1 MQRIWLSAF
10 ALILCTLGAFAQAET
25 SWQEGK
31 HYFLLRPAQPTV
43 TPGKIEVTEVF
54 SYGCPACD
62 RFYPIADRLKAS
74 LPSNAQMVFLPASFI
89 PSEDWPM
96 FQRAYFAAQELGIAD
111 KTHDQMFDAVWKTNE
126 LAVVDPGTQRLKNP
140 PPSIADAAKFYARVG
155 GVKVQDFIN
164 TANSS
169 FSVDKNMRQAD
180 ARIKALGVDSTPT
193 IVVNGKYRLDVGS
206 AGGYEELVQLVKWL
220 VAKEGGK

>member
-1 MQRIWLSAF
+1 MQRFWLSAF
-10 ALILCTLGAFAQAET
+10 ALVLCTLGASAHAET
-25 SWQEGK
+25 AWQEGK
-31 HYFLLRPAQPTV
+31 HYFLIRPAQLTV
-43 TPGKIEVTEVF
+43 TSGKIEVTEVF
-54 SYGCPACD
+54 SYGCPACN
-62 RFYPIADRLKAS
+62 RFYPVADRLKAG
-74 LPSNAQMVFLPASFI
+74 LPPNAQMVFLPASFI

-111 KTHDQMFDAVWKTNE
+111 KTHDQMFDAVWKTGE

-140 PPSIADAAKFYARVG
+140 PPSIADAAKFYARAG
-155 GVKVQDFIN
+155 GVKAQDFIN
-164 TANSS
+164 TANTS

-193 IVVNGKYRLDVGS
+193 IIVNGKYRLDVGS